1 MRILYLTAPSLL
13 VCSILSLSA
22 QTAVTAPSDDWRRVE
37 QLSQHTR
44 IKISADHKHA
54 NCFVDSVN
62 DEILVCSHTSKGGSD
77 TIAFPRSEISKI
89 KLSNKRKSTL
99 GGLGLGLAV
108 GAGAGAGILEGINKG
123 QNPHGSFVTG
133 SEALGVGAAI
143 GGVIGTGIGAGAG
156 SATDWLAGPVI
167 YQRR

>member
-13 VCSILSLSA
+13 VCSVLSLSA

-37 QLSQHTR
+37 QLSPHTG

-77 TIAFPRSEISKI
+77 TIAFPRAEIRKI

-108 GAGAGAGILEGINKG
+108 GAGAGAGTLEGINKG
-123 QNPHGSFVTG
+123 QESAWQLCHSFRGAWSWCGDWWRDRRGNRSGGWLWRPTG
-133 SEALGVGAAI
+133 
-143 GGVIGTGIGAGAG
+143 
-156 SATDWLAGPVI
+156 
-167 YQRR
+167 